1 MKLVILGRDG
11 VINPLPATYVDA
23 PENWEPLPGALEAI
37 ARLHREGWRV
47 VIVTHQPAV
56 AHGALRMETL
66 NRVHARMLDL
76 IRHKGGEVE
85 AIFVCPHGPESRC
98 RCRPPLPGL
107 FEEIA
112 ERLKINLSGVAAAI
126 ARGEEIAAARAAGA
140 QAVRIGDSDDPFS
153 ELTVFTGLA
162 PFCEALLAGHIVTY

>member
-11 VINPLPATYVDA
+11 VINVAPATFVDA
-23 PENWEPLPGALEAI
+23 PENWEPIPGSLETL
-37 ARLHREGWRV
+37 ARLHREGYRI

-56 AHGALRMETL
+56 THGALHMETL
-66 NRVHARMLDL
+66 NRTHARMLDL

-85 AIFVCPHGPESRC
+85 AIFVCPHGSESRC

-112 ERLKINLSGVAAAI
+112 ERLKINLSGVVAAVATD
-126 ARGEEIAAARAAGA
+126 EEVAAARAAGA
-140 QAVRIGDSDDPFS
+140 MPVRLASGSVESDVPVFDNLAQFGD
-153 ELTVFTGLA
+153 
-162 PFCEALLAGHIVTY
+162 ALLAGRLGQF